1 MILIKGASVAIC
13 IAEATKRGLSVPDY
27 CLKAS
32 GRWTFGYLK

>member
-1 MILIKGASVAIC
+1 MILIKGSTFAVCVSEAS
-13 IAEATKRGLSVPDY
+13 KLGLSVPDY